1 MKVETRTIPDK
12 TNLNKAVLFW
22 VDLEMTGLD
31 PQFDRILEIA
41 AVVTDWGL
49 NEIAKFK
56 AVQKVDPKILQNRM
70 VGSFWQ
76 ANSQTRQ
83 KLIQQNLQFSQ
94 EGKALSSTDLEKAV
108 LQFLDLHFGKN
119 SSPYLAG
126 NSIHQDRKF
135 IAQEWPTLNQ
145 RLHYRMLDVSAFKLI
160 FENVYGKV
168 FQKKKTH
175 RAQDDIKESIEELK
189 FYKKFIAL

>member
-12 TNLNKAVLFW
+12 TNLNKAALFW

-41 AVVTDWGL
+41 AVVTDWDL
-49 NEIAKFK
+49 KEIAQFK
-56 AVQKVDPKILQNRM
+56 AVQKVDPEILQNRM
-70 VGSFWQ
+70 IGSFWQ
-76 ANSQTRQ
+76 DNSQTRQ

-94 EGKALSSTDLEKAV
+94 EGRALFPADLEKEV
-108 LQFLDLHFGKN
+108 LQFLDTHFGKN

-135 IAQEWPTLNQ
+135 IAQEWPLLNQ

-160 FENVYGKV
+160 FENAYGKV
-168 FQKKKTH
+168 FQKQKTH